1 MIEKFQKFY
10 VFISPVPLIF
20 LGVSRM
26 LASGASVQ
34 TLGWSDRFLVI
45 AVGLSFLLSIAG
57 SVLVLHWRREMK
69 PVAAVLG
76 PALIASV
83 PFLYVAFLFIFAK
96 R

>member
-10 VFISPVPLIF
+10 VFVSPVPLIL

-34 TLGWSDRFLVI
+34 TLGWSDRFLVM
-45 AVGLSFLLSIAG
+45 AVGLSFLFSIAG
-57 SVLVLHWRREMK
+57 SVLVLHWRRDMK

-76 PALIASV
+76 PALISSV
-83 PFLYVAFLFIFAK
+83 PFLYIAFLFIFAK